1 MLSVR
6 MIRVGECY
14 CERIGEYS
22 RRVRKRDSV
31 LFSVRFGFL
40 GVPLEFHSFVL
51 YAALYIRNAKGCMLK
66 YDAQRQMQ

>member
-1 MLSVR
+1 
-6 MIRVGECY
+6 
-14 CERIGEYS
+14 
-22 RRVRKRDSV
+22 V